1 MERAA
6 VEAVFF
12 SELKFHFIFS
22 LYWRRFFAI
31 NNNYF
36 TRLKSNRLNRLT
48 SHGRILH
55 VKKNMMWGTTM
66 DFLTSTTHLHIT
78 TWVIGLILFFLAAT
92 GIVKSKGVHMAL
104 RLFYILI
111 IISGG
116 ALYYKYAIEFRAP
129 EGGMDYDMKFLFGIL
144 LIGMMEMVLVRQ
156 KKNKSTTIFWGLFV
170 VLLFLTLFYG
180 LKLPIGMDFF

>member
-1 MERAA
+1 
-6 VEAVFF
+6 
-12 SELKFHFIFS
+12 
-22 LYWRRFFAI
+22 
-31 NNNYF
+31 
-36 TRLKSNRLNRLT
+36 
-48 SHGRILH
+48 
-55 VKKNMMWGTTM
+55 M

-78 TWVIGLILFFLAAT
+78 TWVIGLVLFFLAAT

-116 ALYYKYAIEFRAP
+116 ALYYEYAIASRAP

-170 VLLFLTLFYG
+170 VFLFLTLFYG
-180 LKLPIGMDFF
+180 LKLPIGMNFF

>member
-1 MERAA
+1 
-6 VEAVFF
+6 
-12 SELKFHFIFS
+12 
-22 LYWRRFFAI
+22 
-31 NNNYF
+31 
-36 TRLKSNRLNRLT
+36 
-48 SHGRILH
+48 
-55 VKKNMMWGTTM
+55 M

-144 LIGMMEMVLVRQ
+144 LIGMMEMILVRQ
-156 KKNKSTTIFWGLFV
+156 KKNKPTTIFWVLFAV
-170 VLLFLTLFYG
+170 FLFLTLFYG
-180 LKLPIGMDFF
+180 LKLPVGMDFF